1 MIYQD
6 ILESLILSRDG
17 YRAAVLLDKEGETVV
32 SAQKD
37 GDPHAHQILGAY
49 QGIYLRD
56 LARAFS
62 RCALGE
68 VRSFSIDLPDSRVF
82 TETLADGYY
91 VVLMA
96 EPAVPAGVARQSLAR
111 AARDLREAL

>member
-6 ILESLILSRDG
+6 ILESLILSRG
-17 YRAAVLLDKEGETVV
+17 EFRAAVLLDKEGETVV

-37 GDPHAHQILGAY
+37 ADAHVHRVLAAY

-56 LARAFS
+56 LARALG

-68 VRSFSIDLPDSRVF
+68 IRSFSIDLPDSRVF

-96 EPAVPAGVARQSLAR
+96 ERSAPAGVARERLAR

>member
-6 ILESLILSRDG
+6 ILESLILSRREF
-17 YRAAVLLDKEGETVV
+17 RAAVLLDKEGETVV

-37 GDPHAHQILGAY
+37 DDAHAHRILGAY
-49 QGIYLRD
+49 QGIYLRA
-56 LARAFS
+56 LTRS
-62 RCALGE
+62 LGRCSLGE
-68 VRSFSIDLPDSRVF
+68 VRSFFIDLPDSRVF

-96 EPAVPAGVARQSLAR
+96 ERGAPAGVARERLAR
-111 AARDLREAL
+111 ASRDLREAL